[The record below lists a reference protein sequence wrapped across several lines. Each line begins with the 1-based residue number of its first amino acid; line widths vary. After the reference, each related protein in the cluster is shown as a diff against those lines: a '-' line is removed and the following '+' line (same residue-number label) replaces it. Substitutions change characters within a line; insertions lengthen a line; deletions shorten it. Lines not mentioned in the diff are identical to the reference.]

1 MPTEP
6 YRTCEV
12 ELVEVFSAAGRR
24 RRDTGSVSCSG
35 AIESVTNDAYDPKP
49 SAFVGGVGREGSYWG
64 VLGRATG

>member
-24 RRDTGSVSCSG
+24 GHDTGSVSCSG
-35 AIESVTNDAYDPKP
+35 AIENVTNDAYHRKP
-49 SAFVGGVGREGSYWG
+49 SAFVGGGREGSYWG